1 MMNDSH
7 YKCFDKQQVS
17 TTQMKHL
24 PSNVKHSS
32 ELFKSQTSHGTHA
45 SKGGSQPNQDKTLEN
60 LEKQR
65 QNLLEEKQRQLDVL
79 KQQELKRLL
88 KQRKEQ
94 FVEFEQI
101 SVSTFCSTPTLETER
116 PRSSSLPSKR
126 SLDFKPPAVL
136 DRASPLRRPVSMP
149 VGDMYSILELSGE
162 NLDFESES
170 SSDKENRVVNGNLS
184 ITRNDAK
191 IVPRNGT
198 VRTNSGKNKHL
209 SSLKTGNVETSSLTS
224 ECFKVF
230 PSNGRDKFARL
241 SAHAKG
247 FLTRLL
253 IKTDKIQGLVKNIKD
268 TRDVLEDLSKDG
280 TQTVQE
286 KMLMEN
292 VESHLKGARE
302 SLHDFFF
309 TIPIKERM
317 SYIAHSR
324 NLANAKHEKRVTRSS
339 LGHSKLSAVTLKAI
353 QRRQEGLENTLKQT
367 ENPEIKPKPD
377 TREERKRK
385 SWNIR
390 VLKPQQCH
398 SSPVLHER
406 TRSQRQ
412 VYRPST
418 APGRQINSR
427 HSKAETE
434 KRPETADPVSGKTEG
449 PWKLSIGGRN
459 VNQNTKRLGRKSL
472 GGIRQQS
479 KMSGALGHAKDTVQ
493 PRAQKRLSLPAQTVQ
508 PRLKAYP
515 GTNDVTKRPQTAS
528 EVRRTSRMMAAN
540 FAK

>member
-1 MMNDSH
+1 MAESEFRPTSQQHPGAEAEMVNDSH

-65 QNLLEEKQRQLDVL
+65 QNLLEEKQRQLGVL

-101 SVSTFCSTPTLETER
+101 SVSTFCSTPTIETER

-149 VGDMYSILELSGE
+149 VGNMYSILELSGE

-198 VRTNSGKNKHL
+198 ARTNSGKNKHL

-230 PSNGRDKFARL
+230 V
-241 SAHAKG
+241 
-247 FLTRLL
+247 
-253 IKTDKIQGLVKNIKD
+253 KI
-268 TRDVLEDLSKDG
+268 
-280 TQTVQE
+280 
-286 KMLMEN
+286 
-292 VESHLKGARE
+292 
-302 SLHDFFF
+302 
-309 TIPIKERM
+309 
-317 SYIAHSR
+317 
-324 NLANAKHEKRVTRSS
+324 
-339 LGHSKLSAVTLKAI
+339 
-353 QRRQEGLENTLKQT
+353 
-367 ENPEIKPKPD
+367 
-377 TREERKRK
+377 
-385 SWNIR
+385 
-390 VLKPQQCH
+390 C
-398 SSPVLHER
+398 
-406 TRSQRQ
+406 
-412 VYRPST
+412 
-418 APGRQINSR
+418 
-427 HSKAETE
+427 
-434 KRPETADPVSGKTEG
+434 
-449 PWKLSIGGRN
+449 
-459 VNQNTKRLGRKSL
+459 
-472 GGIRQQS
+472 
-479 KMSGALGHAKDTVQ
+479 
-493 PRAQKRLSLPAQTVQ
+493 
-508 PRLKAYP
+508 
-515 GTNDVTKRPQTAS
+515 
-528 EVRRTSRMMAAN
+528 
-540 FAK
+540 